1 MSTGAD
7 RMQFLTLNKKA
18 AWDEGLPVR
27 VRISEEGIKITE
39 AEKYVTD
46 LAVGKE
52 AFPAELEVR
61 DYAVGWCNMI
71 YLLDQKGTVWL
82 CDSRRKRFERIC
94 CTGAYIQNPL
104 SIAITA
110 DTVYIGDGGAGG
122 RIFAFALVN
131 WQLRWCINIGF
142 PAVDLAVDEE
152 GRLFALDAG
161 ERRVLI
167 FNTGGCLIKK
177 IVFDGPDR
185 DLTALTVSRG
195 GMLYSFDRQSNK
207 LLSVDLGSGEKNY
220 SLLAFNREFTGLA
233 VDTRDSIFIGCNSGI
248 YKYDLAGKFTSEI
261 TAYSGTVKGLAVDGR
276 DKLFVLGAVELTILT
291 TRTVLARP
299 EEGQLPKGLYFSKAF
314 DSTTQGT
321 RWHKFLLDA
330 KIPENTQIKVSYLI
344 AEHNELDDYITEG
357 SAAAEEEKLE
367 KIVTHLN
374 SLNWSPPLI
383 NPGDALVLNDE
394 NNSDKSSKGRY
405 LWLRIELIGNEAES
419 PILRSIRVY
428 LPRSSY
434 LRYLPAV
441 YQEDDSSRDFLERFL
456 SLFETFFSK
465 LEEQTYHVTG
475 LFDPF
480 AVPGEFLN
488 RLAVWLGIAVDENW
502 PEEKLRQLINKAMNL
517 YRKRGTCAGIEEMIR
532 LYTGIKP
539 YIIEHFK
546 LDWMQD
552 ERLKE
557 LLYGND
563 PNMFTVL
570 LNPVKA
576 NKGCFTVRDFT
587 DNELETVQRILSS
600 EKPAH
605 TDARLVV
612 LQPWIYLDLYTYLGV
627 NTCLSEPSPCL
638 DTGAYMPRDTVLT
651 DFEVAGQIERR
662 SRMGLDTILT

>member
-1 MSTGAD
+1 MSSRAD

-18 AWDEGLPVR
+18 AWDEGLPFR
-27 VRISEEGIKITE
+27 MCISEEGIKITE

-52 AFPAELEVR
+52 AFPAGVEVR
-61 DYAVGWCNMI
+61 DYAAGWCNMI
-71 YLLDQKGTVWL
+71 YLLDQEGTVWI
-82 CDSRRKRFERIC
+82 CDPGQKRFERIC

-110 DTVYIGDGGAGG
+110 DTVYIGDGGAEG

-131 WQLRWCINIGF
+131 WQLRWCITTGF
-142 PAVDLAVDEE
+142 PSVDLAVDEE
-152 GRLFALDAG
+152 GKLFALDAG

-167 FNTGGCLIKK
+167 FNTGGSLIEK

-185 DLTALTVSRG
+185 DLIALTVSRG
-195 GMLYSFDRQSNK
+195 GIIYCFDRQSNK

-233 VDTRDSIFIGCNSGI
+233 VDTRDSIFIGSNSSI
-248 YKYDLAGKFTSEI
+248 FKYDVTGKLTSEI
-261 TAYSGTVKGLAVDGR
+261 TAYSGTVKGLAVVGR
-276 DKLFVLGAVELTILT
+276 DKLFVLGAVELNILT

-299 EEGQLPKGLYFSKAF
+299 EEGLLPKGVYFSKAF
-314 DSTTQGT
+314 DSTAPGT

-330 KIPENTQIKVSYLI
+330 EIPENTQIKVSYLI
-344 AEHNELDDYITEG
+344 DEQNSLDDYITEG
-357 SAAAEEEKLE
+357 LAAEEEELE

-374 SLNWSPPLI
+374 GLNWSPPLI
-383 NPGDALVLNDE
+383 NPGDALVLYDE
-394 NNSDKSSKGRY
+394 SNAEISSKGRY
-405 LWLRIELIGNEAES
+405 LWLRIELTGNETES
-419 PILRSIRVY
+419 PVLRSIRVY

-441 YQEDDSSRDFLERFL
+441 YQEDDSSRYFLERFL

-475 LFDPF
+475 LFDQA

-488 RLAVWLGIAVDENW
+488 RLAAWLGIVVDENW
-502 PEEKLRQLINKAMNL
+502 PEEKLRQLIKKAMDL
-517 YRKRGTCAGIEEMIR
+517 YRKRGTCAGIEEMIE

-539 YIIEHFK
+539 YIIEHFE
-546 LDWMQD
+546 LDCMQD
-552 ERLKE
+552 EKLKE

-563 PNMFTVL
+563 PDVFTVL
-570 LNPVKA
+570 LNSVKA
-576 NKGCFTVRDFT
+576 HRECFTVHDFT
-587 DNELETVQRILSS
+587 DNELVTVQRILSS

-605 TDARLVV
+605 TDVRLVV

-651 DFEVAGQIERR
+651 DYEAAGQMERR
-662 SRMGLDTILT
+662 SRLGLDTILT